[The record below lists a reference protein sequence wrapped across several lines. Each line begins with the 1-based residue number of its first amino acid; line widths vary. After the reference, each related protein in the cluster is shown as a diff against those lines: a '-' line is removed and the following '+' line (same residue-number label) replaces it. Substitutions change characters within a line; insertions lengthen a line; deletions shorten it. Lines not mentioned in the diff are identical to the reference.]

1 MANLSEE
8 GKVILMEESS
18 DALKAYTKIPYVL
31 IGNEVEAGSD
41 CIKEELGEI
50 CKYYKIYK
58 KGKDFTVEGSNGDY
72 IPARLKYKMCY
83 NLINKEAR
91 FLFAEKPD
99 ITIKS
104 KGETGTVSEET
115 TKALTGMNE
124 LLNSVL
130 TKNNFEDIL
139 LKAAKDCFIGKRVAV
154 LVNFNEEDGITI
166 TFLDSLQFLYESKPN
181 NPNVLSKFVCWT
193 VIKESTNLSE
203 RRIFKKK
210 FTLED
215 DGFAY
220 VEEIIYDG
228 ACKEL
233 EVVTPKQATLLKFIP
248 AAIVLNDGLSDDKLG
263 ESEVDL
269 LMQDE
274 EWYSKLSNADNDAQR
289 KSMNPTKY
297 TVDMESNSTKNLST
311 AAGSYW
317 DLGSD
322 QNLNSPKPMVGLL
335 EPQMHYSESLKTT
348 LDRIKS
354 TAYEKVD
361 VPNITNESLSGVIT
375 SGKALKAIYWPLI
388 IRCKEKMKVWGPA
401 IKTMTDIII
410 QGASIYPNC
419 SEKYVDSIYNMVD
432 YEINVEQNT
441 PLPEDENE
449 EKTINLAEVEAQTMS
464 RKTYMK
470 RWYGMTDDDVNRELE
485 QIAYERQI
493 LEDSAFNN
501 GFNGDNK
508 MVNLKSDDFSLA
520 GVNAMNRDGTEEMG
534 NKTQGEPAESSGDVN
549 DVTGF
554 GGQQKVNQLNA
565 SKTSSLIRIISQY
578 KNGNLTLSQAIS
590 IMESMGLDRSYAE
603 KLLKEE
609 GTTDI
614 K

>member
-1 MANLSEE
+1 
-8 GKVILMEESS
+8 MEESP
-18 DALKAYTKIPYVL
+18 DALRAYLKIPYHM
-31 IGNEVEAGSD
+31 IRTEVESGTEY
-41 CIKEELGEI
+41 IEQEFGEI
-50 CKYYKIYK
+50 CRYYKIYK

-91 FLFAEKPD
+91 FLFAERPD
-99 ITIKS
+99 INIKS
-104 KGETGTVSEET
+104 KGETGTVSDET

-124 LLNSVL
+124 LLNTVL
-130 TKNNFEDIL
+130 SDNKFEDIL

-181 NPNVLSKFVCWT
+181 NPNVLTKFICWN
-193 VIKESTNLSE
+193 VIKESTNSNE

-228 ACKEL
+228 AGQEI
-233 EVVTPKQATLLKFIP
+233 EVVTEKQATLLNFIP
-248 AAIVLNDGLSDDKLG
+248 AAIILNDGLTGDKLG
-263 ESEVDL
+263 ESEVEL
-269 LMQDE
+269 LMYDE

-322 QNLNSPKPMVGLL
+322 QNLESPKPMVGLL

-348 LDRIKS
+348 LDRIKT
-354 TAYEKVD
+354 TAYENVD

-401 IKTMTDIII
+401 LVSMTDIII
-410 QGASIYPNC
+410 KGASTYPNC
-419 SEKYVDSIYNMVD
+419 TSKYIDSIYNMVD
-432 YEINVEQNT
+432 YEVIVEQNT

-449 EKTINLAEVEAQTMS
+449 EKTINLAEVESQTMS

-493 LEDSAFNN
+493 LEDSAFGDNN

-508 MVNLKSDDFSLA
+508 MVTPNSEEFSLA
-520 GVNAMNRDGTEEMG
+520 GINALNGDGTDKMSTEKPDE
-534 NKTQGEPAESSGDVN
+534 NSGDVE
-549 DVTGF
+549 DVTSF
-554 GGQQKVNQLNA
+554 GGQSDGQKTQKLNA
-565 SKTSSLIRIISQY
+565 SNTSSLIRIISQY
-578 KNGNLTLSQAIS
+578 KNGNLTLNQAIS

-609 GTTDI
+609 QPTDI